1 MVFTIEKER
10 MQNHFNTN
18 HDNDAKGE
26 QGIDTIS
33 GKHMKRLGWVAIDKS
48 SRELINPLLIFS
60 KET

>member
-33 GKHMKRLGWVAIDKS
+33 GKHTVWVG
-48 SRELINPLLIFS
+48 LQ
-60 KET
+60 

>member
-1 MVFTIEKER
+1 MKEDAKPL
-10 MQNHFNTN
+10 FNNKSQGENT
-18 HDNDAKGE
+18 KGE

-48 SRELINPLLIFS
+48 SSRRELINPLLIFS